1 MRSRLTLAFGL
12 LAVLLVGAFVA
23 FRTVSISDLA
33 EDELREQVQREALVV
48 ATLLGQGLEP
58 DAPAPSAAA
67 LEPFAVPDRAV
78 VVTVADGS
86 SSRVT
91 GQLWRDSDADAAVSA
106 SATVDGVVVEVSAPQ
121 RDAEST
127 VSAALPSLLALGG
140 ILVVVAVLVGVL
152 VASRLARPFA
162 ELAEAANALARG
174 RFDLRLPD
182 TSIGEARAIGEALDG
197 AADQLRGSLE
207 RERDLALRASHE
219 LRTPLTSLSLALH
232 DLVDRDDAPADLVE
246 AAALA
251 ARTVER
257 LDKAV
262 GDVLEETRSH
272 PVVAGAH
279 LPLSLVVPALAQ
291 RWADTLALAGVGVQV
306 ELLGDASLALTPGP
320 LEQVLDDV
328 LLAVLTQQGQRVLL
342 GVEGAE
348 RHVRVTV
355 RVEESLRSSADAPA
369 MERARGVVATLG
381 GRTSGDTDGPDG
393 LVVVLPRR

>member
-1 MRSRLTLAFGL
+1 MRSRLTVAFGL

-33 EDELREQVQREALVV
+33 EDELRRQVQREALVV
-48 ATLLGQGLEP
+48 ATLLGQGLEE

-86 SSRVT
+86 SARVT
-91 GQLWRDSDADAAVSA
+91 GQLWRDSDAEAAVSA
-106 SATVDGVVVEVSAPQ
+106 TATVGGVQVEVSAPQ
-121 RDAEST
+121 RDAESA

-152 VASRLARPFA
+152 VATRLARPFA
-162 ELAEAANALARG
+162 QLAEAANALARG

-182 TSIGEARAIGEALDG
+182 SSIGEARAIGEALDG
-197 AADQLRGSLE
+197 AAEQLRVSLE

-219 LRTPLTSLSLALH
+219 LRTPLTSLSLVLH

-291 RWADTLALAGVGVQV
+291 RWADTLSLAGV
-306 ELLGDASLALTPGP
+306 ELEAELDGDATLSLTPGP

-328 LLAVLTQQGQRVLL
+328 LLAVLACSGHRVGLS
-342 GVEGAE
+342 VEGAE
-348 RHVRVTV
+348 RHLRVEVRV
-355 RVEESLRSSADAPA
+355 AGAQPA
-369 MERARGVVATLG
+369 ARDVPALERARGVVETLG
-381 GRTSGDTDGPDG
+381 GRMSGDLREPAG
-393 LVVVLPRR
+393 LAVVLPRR

>member
-12 LAVLLVGAFVA
+12 LAVLLVGSFVA
-23 FRTVSISDLA
+23 FRILSINDLA
-33 EDELREQVQREALVV
+33 EDELRQQVQREALVV
-48 ATLLGQGLEP
+48 ATLLGEGLDP
-58 DAPAPSAAA
+58 DAPAPPAAA
-67 LEPFAVPDRAV
+67 LQPFAVPDRSV

-86 SSRVT
+86 SSRAT
-91 GQLWRDSDADAAVSA
+91 GPQWRDSDAESSVSA
-106 SATVDGVVVEVSAPQ
+106 TAAVDGVLVEVSASQ
-121 RDAEST
+121 REAEST

-152 VASRLARPFA
+152 VATRLARPFA
-162 ELAEAANALARG
+162 ELADAANALARG
-174 RFDLRLPD
+174 RFDLRLPA
-182 TSIGEARAIGEALDG
+182 TRIAEARAIGEALEG

-257 LDKAV
+257 LDRAV
-262 GDVLEETRSH
+262 GDVLEETRNH

-291 RWADTLALAGVGVQV
+291 RWADTLALAGVGVEV
-306 ELLGDASLALTPGP
+306 ELLGDASLTLTPGP
-320 LEQVLDDV
+320 LEQILDEVLVSV
-328 LLAVLTQQGQRVLL
+328 LACRGRRVRLAVDGS
-342 GVEGAE
+342 E
-348 RHVRVTV
+348 RHLRATAVVEDAQVPDGDRAALARAEEVAGTV
-355 RVEESLRSSADAPA
+355 
-369 MERARGVVATLG
+369 G
-381 GRTSGDTDGPDG
+381 GRTSGSLTGDG

>member
-1 MRSRLTLAFGL
+1 VLA
-12 LAVLLVGAFVA
+12 
-23 FRTVSISDLA
+23 
-33 EDELREQVQREALVV
+33 ALVAV
-48 ATLLGQGLEP
+48 A
-58 DAPAPSAAA
+58 AP
-67 LEPFAVPDRAV
+67 
-78 VVTVADGS
+78 
-86 SSRVT
+86 
-91 GQLWRDSDADAAVSA
+91 
-106 SATVDGVVVEVSAPQ
+106 GVVVGLAAAAGAWEGVEHQ
-121 RDAEST
+121 RGGRVHTGPLPRQVAGQHRPG
-127 VSAALPSLLALGG
+127 AHPSLLALGA

-152 VASRLARPFA
+152 VATRLARPFA

-174 RFDLRLPD
+174 RFDLRLPA
-182 TSIGEARAIGEALDG
+182 TRVAEARAISEALEG

-257 LDKAV
+257 LDRAV
-262 GDVLEETRSH
+262 GDVLEETRNH
-272 PVVAGAH
+272 PVVPGAH

-291 RWADTLALAGVGVQV
+291 RWADTLALAGVGVEV

-328 LLAVLTQQGQRVLL
+328 LLAVLGQQGQQVRLT
-342 GVEGAE
+342 VEGAE
-348 RHVRVTV
+348 RHLRVTV
-355 RVEESLRSSADAPA
+355 RVEGSLSSSADAPA
-369 MERARGVVATLG
+369 LERARGVVATLG
-381 GRTSGDTDGPDG
+381 GRTSGDTGTADG